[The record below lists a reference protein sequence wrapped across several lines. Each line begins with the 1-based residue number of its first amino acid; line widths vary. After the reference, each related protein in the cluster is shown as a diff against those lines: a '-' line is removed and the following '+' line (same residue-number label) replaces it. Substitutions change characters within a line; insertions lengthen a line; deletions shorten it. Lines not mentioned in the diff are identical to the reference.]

1 MGNTIW
7 LCWGQMMIKK
17 IYLVFITCTSLY
29 NPTEIVFYFMFV
41 AEFNFILIFQFLYKP
56 RLEMPP
62 PRVVLRWSLPPS
74 AVPVGRPAIRCTSR
88 ASGPGRPTQRDSP
101 LMMVSFNYLVLE
113 DLTQGKPFYM
123 HWQYRSQFLS
133 PSRPTL
139 KDTPLMIVGIGVL
152 GR

>member
-1 MGNTIW
+1 MIMLRSNVDKKDLSGIYNMYQFI
-7 LCWGQMMIKK
+7 QSIKK
-17 IYLVFITCTSLY
+17 
-29 NPTEIVFYFMFV
+29 NEIVFYFMFV
-41 AEFNFILIFQFLYKP
+41 AEFNCILIFQFLYKL
-56 RLEMPP
+56 RWEMPP

-113 DLTQGKPFYM
+113 DLAQGKPFYM

-139 KDTPLMIVGIGVL
+139 RDTPLMIVGISVL

>member
-1 MGNTIW
+1 
-7 LCWGQMMIKK
+7 
-17 IYLVFITCTSLY
+17 
-29 NPTEIVFYFMFV
+29 MFV
-41 AEFNFILIFQFLYKP
+41 AEFNCILIFQFLYKL
-56 RLEMPP
+56 RWEMPP

-113 DLTQGKPFYM
+113 DLAQGKPFYM

-139 KDTPLMIVGIGVL
+139 KDTPLIGVSYKYGSL
-152 GR
+152 FIGAVNWECSFL

>member
-1 MGNTIW
+1 
-7 LCWGQMMIKK
+7 
-17 IYLVFITCTSLY
+17 
-29 NPTEIVFYFMFV
+29 MFV
-41 AEFNFILIFQFLYKP
+41 AEFNCILIFQFLYKL
-56 RLEMPP
+56 RWEMPP

-74 AVPVGRPAIRCTSR
+74 VVPVGRPAIRCTSR

-113 DLTQGKPFYM
+113 DLTQGKPFNM

-139 KDTPLMIVGIGVL
+139 KDTPLIGVSYKYGSL
-152 GR
+152 FIGAVNWECSFL

>member
-1 MGNTIW
+1 MPVYTIH
-7 LCWGQMMIKK
+7 KK
-17 IYLVFITCTSLY
+17 KMRLY
-29 NPTEIVFYFMFV
+29 FTLFV

-56 RLEMPP
+56 HLEMPP

-88 ASGPGRPTQRDSP
+88 ASGPDRPTQRDSP
-101 LMMVSFNYLVLE
+101 LMMVSFNYIVLE
-113 DLTQGKPFYM
+113 DLAQGKPFYM

>member
-1 MGNTIW
+1 MPVYTIH
-7 LCWGQMMIKK
+7 KK
-17 IYLVFITCTSLY
+17 KMRLY
-29 NPTEIVFYFMFV
+29 FTLFV

-101 LMMVSFNYLVLE
+101 LMMVSFNYIVLE
-113 DLTQGKPFYM
+113 DLAQGKPFYM

-139 KDTPLMIVGIGVL
+139 KDTPLMIVGISVL

>member
-1 MGNTIW
+1 MGKTIW
-7 LCWGQMMIKK
+7 LCWGQMLIKK
-17 IYLVFITCTSLY
+17 FYLVFITCASLY
-29 NPTEIVFYFMFV
+29 NPFYFMFV
-41 AEFNFILIFQFLYKP
+41 AEFNCFLIFQFLYKL
-56 RLEMPP
+56 RWEMPP

-74 AVPVGRPAIRCTSR
+74 VVPVGRPAIRCTSR

-113 DLTQGKPFYM
+113 DLAQGKPFYM

-139 KDTPLMIVGIGVL
+139 KDTPLMIVGISFL

>member
-1 MGNTIW
+1 MIMLRSNDDKKDLSGIYNMCQFI
-7 LCWGQMMIKK
+7 QSIKK
-17 IYLVFITCTSLY
+17 KMRLY
-29 NPTEIVFYFMFV
+29 FTLFV

-56 RLEMPP
+56 RSETPL

-101 LMMVSFNYLVLE
+101 LMMVSFNYIVLE
-113 DLTQGKPFYM
+113 DLAQGKPFYM

-139 KDTPLMIVGIGVL
+139 KDTPLMIVGISVL